1 MIRNFQEHAANERTF
16 LAWIRTATAVVGFGL
31 AIGRLGDQLPSPWTE
46 IAMLISGGL
55 VILLAYLRMRS
66 KQREIDSTTEQAREE
81 RPFDLLL
88 LALVCSMFALIG
100 FFTLHLV

>member
-31 AIGRLGDQLPSPWTE
+31 AIGRLGSQAPWPWTE
-46 IAMLISGGL
+46 IAMLFSGGL
-55 VILLAYLRMRS
+55 VILLAYLRMRC
-66 KQREIDSTTEQAREE
+66 KQREIDTATEYSKEE

-88 LALVCSMFALIG
+88 LALVCSMFALIA

>member
-31 AIGRLGDQLPSPWTE
+31 AIGRLGHQTPSPWTE
-46 IAMLISGGL
+46 IAMLVTGGL
-55 VILLAYLRMRS
+55 VIVFSYLRMRT
-66 KQREIDSTTEQAREE
+66 KQKEIDTPAEFTAEE

-88 LALVCSMFALIG
+88 LALVCSMFALIA

>member
-16 LAWIRTATAVVGFGL
+16 LAWIRTAIAVVGFGI
-31 AIGRLGDQLPSPWTE
+31 AIGRLGSRIPSPWTE
-46 IAMLISGGL
+46 VALFVTGGVVVFL
-55 VILLAYLRMRS
+55 SYLRMRA
-66 KQREIDSTTEQAREE
+66 KQKEIDTPGEFSAEE

-88 LALVCSMFALIG
+88 LALVCSMFALMA